1 MRRVQHMKEFK
12 ADLTK
17 LGSLQIVRKHVF
29 NGQSKILSDAMVYE
43 LKEEI
48 CSYLQV
54 DFNDV
59 QLVGSGK
66 MGFSIKPT
74 RRYGDFNDDSD
85 LDIAIVSPYL
95 FQKVW
100 KEAFAYKKGGAY
112 WPRSDSFFQ
121 FLSTGWVR
129 PDKLPSSEHF
139 EFTGRWWDFFNE
151 LTKSAKYGPYKIRAG
166 LYQSWFFLEE
176 YQKICV
182 EQCMEEV
189 EK

>member
-1 MRRVQHMKEFK
+1 MEDFK
-12 ADLTK
+12 ADLTR
-17 LGSLQIVRKHVF
+17 LSSLQIVRKHVF
-29 NGQSKILSDAMVYE
+29 NGQSKILDDDMVYE
-43 LKEEI
+43 LKEDV

-59 QLVGSGK
+59 LLVGSGK

-74 RRYGDFNDDSD
+74 RRYGQFNDDSD
-85 LDIAIVSPYL
+85 LDLAIVSPFL

-100 KEAFAYKKGGAY
+100 KEAFLYKKSGAY
-112 WPRSDSFFQ
+112 WTQSASFFQ
-121 FLSTGWVR
+121 FLSEGWVR
-129 PDKLPSSEHF
+129 PDMLPSSKYF
-139 EFTGRWWDFFNE
+139 EFTGKWWDFFNE
-151 LTKSAKYGPYKIRAG
+151 LTKSTKYGPYKIRAG

>member
-1 MRRVQHMKEFK
+1 MEDFK
-12 ADLTK
+12 SDLTK
-17 LGSLQIVRKHVF
+17 LNSLQIVRKHVF
-29 NGQSKILSDAMVYE
+29 NGQSKILSDATVYE

-48 CSYLQV
+48 SSFLDV

-66 MGFSIKPT
+66 MGFSIKPS
-74 RRYGDFNDDSD
+74 RRYGCFNDNSD
-85 LDIAIVSPYL
+85 LDIAIVSPFL

-100 KEAFAYKKGGAY
+100 KEAFSYKKSGAY
-112 WPRSDSFFQ
+112 WPSSDSFFK
-121 FLSTGWVR
+121 FLSSGWVR
-129 PDKLPSSEHF
+129 PDKLPSSTHF
-139 EFTGRWWDFFNE
+139 AFTGRWWDFFNE
-151 LTKSAKYGPYKIRAG
+151 LTKSTKYGSYKIRAG